1 MLHTAYHR
9 SFPALLLPACCK
21 TRVVMAPF
29 GAIPPHSSRPDGLFL
44 LLFTLCVL
52 CGEESHARRILVYPV
67 DGSHWLNMNVLLR
80 ELHQRGHA
88 LTVIRS
94 STSWYI
100 PQNAPHFSSI
110 TVSLIHASRVEDPG
124 YMAGFLQRNL
134 DLREGSVWAFIVLH
148 WEVLTMLS
156 EAHQSSAEM
165 VRLILENATLVEE
178 LRDTRFDLMLTDP
191 GFAGGAVLGR
201 YLGLPMVFNVRW
213 ITNADG
219 HFAIAPSPLSYVPT
233 IGSFVSDRMTFANR
247 LKNLLHYGIGV
258 YLDLVLTRPLY
269 QGVCE
274 EFLGPD
280 TNVYQIIQGADL
292 WLMRVDFVFE
302 FPRPTM
308 PNVVYMGGFQCRPAQ
323 PLPPELEEFVQSSG
337 EHGVVLMSLGTL
349 LGGLQPQIS
358 EVIASAFARLP
369 QKVLWRHLG
378 AKPSTLGNNTLL
390 VDWLP
395 QNDLLGHP
403 KTRAFVTHGG
413 TNGIYEAI
421 YHGVPVLGLP
431 LIFDQM
437 DNMVRMEA
445 RGAGITLDVTLLEV
459 DSLTQAL
466 RDVLDEQKPYRE
478 NMRRMS
484 RLHRDRPIEPLDSGL
499 FWIEYVM
506 RHGGAAH
513 LRTESYR
520 MPWYAYHNLD
530 VLALL
535 LGSAMA
541 LLLLISVT
549 CRCLFQRLCRVR
561 KVKQQ

>member
-1 MLHTAYHR
+1 
-9 SFPALLLPACCK
+9 
-21 TRVVMAPF
+21 MAPF

-52 CGEESHARRILVYPV
+52 CGEESHAGRILVYPV

>member
-1 MLHTAYHR
+1 
-9 SFPALLLPACCK
+9 
-21 TRVVMAPF
+21 MAQS
-29 GAIPPHSSRPDGLFL
+29 AITPHCSRPDGLFL
-44 LLFTLCVL
+44 LLFSLCVL
-52 CGEESHARRILVYPV
+52 CREESHAGRILVYPV
-67 DGSHWLNMNVLLR
+67 DGSHWLNMNVLLV

-100 PQNAPHFSSI
+100 PEKAPHFTSVTVPLISASS
-110 TVSLIHASRVEDPG
+110 LEDPE
-124 YMAGFLQRNL
+124 YMANFLQRNL
-134 DLREGSVWAFIVLH
+134 DLRQGSVLSFIDLH
-148 WEVLTMLS
+148 REILS
-156 EAHQSSAEM
+156 MIFQAHQSSAQM
-165 VRLILENATLVEE
+165 VRLILENSTLVEE
-178 LRDTRFDLMLTDP
+178 LKWTNFDLMLTDP
-191 GFAGGAVLGR
+191 GFAGGVVLGH
-201 YLGLPMVFNVRW
+201 YLRLPMVFNVRW

-233 IGSFVSDRMTFANR
+233 MGSQVSDRMSFANK

-258 YLDLVLTRPLY
+258 YIDLVVTRPLY

-280 TNVYQIIQGADL
+280 TNVYKLIQGADL

-308 PNVVYMGGFQCRPAQ
+308 PNVVYVGGFQCRPAQ

-337 EHGVVLMSLGTL
+337 EHGVLLMSLGTL
-349 LGGLQPQIS
+349 LGGLQPHIS

-369 QKVLWRHLG
+369 QKVVWRHLG
-378 AKPSTLGNNTLL
+378 ARPSTLGNNTLL
-390 VDWLP
+390 LDWLP

-413 TNGIYEAI
+413 TNGLYEAI

-445 RGAGITLDVTLLEV
+445 RGAGIVLDVTTLDV

-466 RDVLDEQKPYRE
+466 QDVLDEQKPYKE
-478 NMRRMS
+478 NMHRLS
-484 RLHRDRPIEPLDSGL
+484 RLHHDRPLKPLDSAI
-499 FWIEYVM
+499 FWMEFVM
-506 RHGGAAH
+506 RHRGAAH

-535 LGSAMA
+535 LGSATA
-541 LLLLISVT
+541 VLLLIGAT
-549 CRCLFQRLCRVR
+549 CRCLFQRLCRKR
-561 KVKQQ
+561 KVKMQ

>member
-1 MLHTAYHR
+1 MA
-9 SFPALLLPACCK
+9 ALLVAL
-21 TRVVMAPF
+21 V
-29 GAIPPHSSRPDGLFL
+29 L
-44 LLFTLCVL
+44 LLWAGPGCDGGRV
-52 CGEESHARRILVYPV
+52 LVYPV
-67 DGSHWLNMNVLLR
+67 DGSHWVNMQVLLKA
-80 ELHQRGHA
+80 LHARGHQV
-88 LTVIRS
+88 TVLRS
-94 STSWYI
+94 ATSWYVSERS
-100 PQNAPHFSSI
+100 PHYTSI
-110 TVSLIHASRVEDPG
+110 TVQHDTAQTIESEESMTRYLHRSLEFRQKSSSPLAFLALYSNFFKLLSDTNMASAHVARTMFKDQVL
-124 YMAGFLQRNL
+124 MQK
-134 DLREGSVWAFIVLH
+134 LREA
-148 WEVLTMLS
+148 
-156 EAHQSSAEM
+156 
-165 VRLILENATLVEE
+165 
-178 LRDTRFDLMLTDP
+178 RFDLVLTDP
-191 GFAGGAVLGR
+191 VFPTGVLVAH
-201 YLGLPMVFNVRW
+201 YLQLPLVLNVRW
-213 ITNADG
+213 IVNGEG
-219 HFAIAPSPLSYVPT
+219 HFAITPSPLSYIPQVF
-233 IGSFVSDRMTFANR
+233 SQNSDRMDFLQRVSNILYHGLNQYMYYFYTNPPYEAVCQEFFPP
-247 LKNLLHYGIGV
+247 GV
-258 YLDLVLTRPLY
+258 DVFSLT
-269 QGVCE
+269 
-274 EFLGPD
+274 
-280 TNVYQIIQGADL
+280 QGADL

-349 LGGLQPQIS
+349 LGGLQPHFS

-378 AKPSTLGNNTLL
+378 ARPSTLGNNTLL

>member
-1 MLHTAYHR
+1 
-9 SFPALLLPACCK
+9 
-21 TRVVMAPF
+21 MAQA
-29 GAIPPHSSRPDGLFL
+29 GAIFPHPSRPDGLVL
-44 LLFTLCVL
+44 LLIGLCAL
-52 CGEESHARRILVYPV
+52 CGEESHAGRILVYPV
-67 DGSHWLNMNVLLR
+67 DGSHWLNMDVLLR
-80 ELHQRGHA
+80 ELHRRGHV
-88 LTVIRS
+88 LTVVRS

-100 PQNAPHFSSI
+100 PENSAHFSSV
-110 TVSLIHASRVEDPG
+110 TVPLQQAINLENPE
-124 YMAGFLQRNL
+124 YMAYFLQRNL
-134 DLREGSVWAFIVLH
+134 DLRRGSVLSFLGLQR
-148 WEVLTMLS
+148 ELMSMLS
-156 EAHQSSAEM
+156 EAHRSSAQM
-165 VRLILENATLVEE
+165 VRLVLENSTLVEE
-178 LRDTRFDLMLTDP
+178 LKRARFDLMLTDP
-191 GFAGGAVLGR
+191 GFAGGVVLGR

-213 ITNADG
+213 ITNGDG

-233 IGSFVSDRMTFANR
+233 IGSQVSDCMSFANK
-247 LKNLLHYGIGV
+247 LKNLLHFGIGV
-258 YLDLVLTRPLY
+258 YLDLVVARPHY
-269 QGVCE
+269 QGVCD
-274 EFLGPD
+274 EFLGGN
-280 TNVYQIIQGADL
+280 TNVYELIQSADL

-349 LGGLQPQIS
+349 LGGLQPHIS

-369 QKVLWRHLG
+369 QKVVWRHLG
-378 AKPSTLGNNTLL
+378 ARPSTLGNNTLL
-390 VDWLP
+390 LDWLP

-413 TNGIYEAI
+413 TNGLYEAI

-431 LIFDQM
+431 LIFDQK
-437 DNMVRMEA
+437 DNMVRVDA
-445 RGAGITLDVTLLEV
+445 RGAGIVLDVTVLEV

-478 NMRRMS
+478 NMRRLS
-484 RLHRDRPIEPLDSGL
+484 RLHHDRPLEPLDSAL
-499 FWIEYVM
+499 FWMEFVM

-535 LGSAMA
+535 LGSATA
-541 LLLLISVT
+541 LLVLIGAT
-549 CRCLFQRLCRVR
+549 CRCLFQRLCRTR
-561 KVKQQ
+561 KVKLQ